1 MLSLCSA
8 TSTGSTSAAVSAVRV
23 VGCAS
28 GCATSGFAAS
38 DFADSGFEGAS
49 GSAASP
55 DVLAGASS
63 PAASITATTPPSDR
77 LSPTLTLRSLHTPA
91 NGDGTSILP
100 LSDPS
105 VTSPL
110 PFFHRKNSG

>member
-49 GSAASP
+49 GSAASV
-55 DVLAGASS
+55 DALAGASS
-63 PAASITATTPPSDR
+63 AVATTTATTPPSDR
-77 LSPTLTLRSLHTPA
+77 MSPTLTLSYLTTPA
-91 NGDGTSILP
+91 NGAGTSHVP
-100 LSDPS
+100 LSTLS
-105 VTSPL
+105 VD
-110 PFFHRKNSG
+110 